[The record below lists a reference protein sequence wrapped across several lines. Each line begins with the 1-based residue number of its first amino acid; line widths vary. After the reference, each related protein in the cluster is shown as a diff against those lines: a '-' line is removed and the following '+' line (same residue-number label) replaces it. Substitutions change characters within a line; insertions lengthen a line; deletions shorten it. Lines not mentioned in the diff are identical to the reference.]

1 MPFSS
6 DGKSALQKVVL
17 SKILGKHIEYRVE
30 SHILLLT
37 THSKK
42 KKWGRNSRK
51 IVSES
56 PLSFPSVLSTPPTHP
71 SLLL

>member
-1 MPFSS
+1 MNSKMPFSS

-42 KKWGRNSRK
+42 KKSGVEIQEK
-51 IVSES
+51 
-56 PLSFPSVLSTPPTHP
+56 
-71 SLLL
+71 